1 MGLASCVISCQ
12 QKYEK
17 KEIQFITLLLT
28 LQESLLEAKHF
39 CFVSVLV
46 PMQGTAAAVRRLRW
60 QTLSHYIT
68 RNKKFSYKNYK

>member
-12 QKYEK
+12 QKYKK

-46 PMQGTAAAVRRLRW
+46 PMQGNAAAVRRLRGRRFL
-60 QTLSHYIT
+60 TIL
-68 RNKKFSYKNYK
+68 